1 VCDPPVMLKY
11 TLPVLAELGFPA
23 ERVLLSLEMKMKCG
37 MGVCGRC
44 NVGEKYVCKDGPIF
58 SLAELNALQSEN

>member
-1 VCDPPVMLKY
+1 
-11 TLPVLAELGFPA
+11 
-23 ERVLLSLEMKMKCG
+23 

-58 SLAELNALQSEN
+58 SLAELNALQYEK